1 MQITEKNLF
10 EQFQK
15 LAKSVKQDFAKKG
28 IAVPARRKDGSIQVG
43 QFVIVKEHNAYY
55 IKNSNNSVIEGPL
68 NLAQTAVVIANDL
81 ALGRWPDTGLIRND
95 QWYGY
100 KAFEEQVANNIADLA
115 SKKKDADRADFSR
128 YEAGIALSQKLQY
141 KKSIDARF
149 NKLCKLT

>member
-10 EQFQK
+10 EKFQK

-28 IAVPARRKDGSIQVG
+28 IAVPTRRKDGSIQLG
-43 QFVIVKEHNAYY
+43 NYIIVKENNSFY
-55 IKNSNNSVIEGPL
+55 IKDNNNTVIEGPL
-68 NLAQTAVVIANDL
+68 NLAQSAVVIANDI
-81 ALGRWPDTGLIRND
+81 ALGRWPDTNILHND

-100 KAFEEQVANNIADLA
+100 KEFEEQVANNIADLA
-115 SKKKDADRADFSR
+115 RKKKDTDRADFSR
-128 YEAGIALSQKLQY
+128 YEAGIALSQKQQY